1 MVNHRSHKAFKDT
14 TAEGLKQYLAEQTIH
29 LCGSSG
35 VSQSTYKLEHHV
47 GTGMNVLTV
56 DGKVEFESRDMAEAL
71 NAFLDA

>member
-1 MVNHRSHKAFKDT
+1 MVSWKARKSFEKT
-14 TAEGLKQYLAEQTIH
+14 TPEILEQYVADAKVH

-35 VSQSTYKLEHHV
+35 VNESTYRLEHHV

-56 DGKVEFESRDMAEAL
+56 DGQVVFESRDMAEAL